1 MRNIVCSWTR
11 SSLKCEQLESNY
23 LGVVLSEYRKV
34 KVLYDNMHN
43 TIDSILVR
51 NPGGEI
57 PIPEEGNDSSFADS

>member
-11 SSLKCEQLESNY
+11 SCLKCEQLESNY

-34 KVLYDNMHN
+34 QVLYDNMHN
-43 TIDSILVR
+43 TIHSILVR

-57 PIPEEGNDSSFADS
+57 PIPEEGNDSSLADS